1 LHTHTKEQAM
11 NQIYKIK
18 EVELPIEDT
27 ILDKAVHKSKIESII
42 RAFEWCER
50 DKTGEDSYQVLRY
63 NLCIFASIVET
74 YFDDLVLQTKR
85 IASYKAI
92 QTRVENV
99 LSKPSKIKVIPWGL
113 KKVDDQLE
121 FINDDYSKL
130 FELVCQYKVLNGF
143 SEDKLFN
150 IISKEAGNLLNLT
163 LPPNEKGENT
173 SNKDQKWKREGD
185 LDRVMRRYKVM

>member
-1 LHTHTKEQAM
+1 MHTHTKEQAM

-92 QTRVENV
+92 KTRVENV